1 MTDREFRKLK
11 RIELIEIIYQL
22 QTELE
27 EAQKEL
33 NDRRIRMENAG
44 SIAEAAVELNRLMD
58 TAQNT
63 ADQYIESVK
72 AKAQEEKEQIL
83 EEAKAEADRIV
94 EEAKAEAEK
103 YGTITNIED
112 KNE

>member
-27 EAQKEL
+27 DTKKKLEDKQICI
-33 NDRRIRMENAG
+33 DNAG

-72 AKAQEEKEQIL
+72 AMVQKEKEKIL
-83 EEAKAEADRIV
+83 EDAKVEAERIV
-94 EEAKAEAEK
+94 EEARAEA
-103 YGTITNIED
+103 D
-112 KNE
+112 KIRKNVCDK

>member
-103 YGTITNIED
+103 YGTITNI
-112 KNE
+112 